1 MARFLIVLGLA
12 ILVIG
17 LLWPYLSR
25 IGLGRL
31 PGDIVIERDNMSLY
45 FPLVTCLLAL
55 EPVVKPCPLG
65 RKPLK
70 RPYGTGVAIVANI
83 RYAASQCRRRAPLQC
98 ATSGVA
104 N

>member
-1 MARFLIVLGLA
+1 MFSRLPRYDEDEPTHLAGRAMARFLIVLGLA

-45 FPLVTCLLAL
+45 FPLVTCLLL
-55 EPVVKPCPLG
+55 SLLFSLVVWVVN
-65 RKPLK
+65 R
-70 RPYGTGVAIVANI
+70 
-83 RYAASQCRRRAPLQC
+83 
-98 ATSGVA
+98 
-104 N
+104 